1 MSKGYAVIT
10 GASRG
15 LGAATLIQLA
25 KDGYDVVGTYIS
37 DSSEAKIKA
46 VMEEARTYGGKAEY
60 TRCDVRN
67 YDDCVKLLE
76 FADKVMDKE
85 IYAMVANAGIAGTCY
100 FHEESRESYEAMI
113 HTNLVAPLYCAQ
125 LALQRMISNAKGGHI
140 VLLSSIGGTMG
151 SPTQVAYGAA
161 KGGLIS
167 FAKAL
172 SKEVS
177 SYNIRVNCVAPGV
190 IDTDMVAGAPPEAR
204 AATIASI
211 PMGRIGVAQDI
222 ADCVSYIV
230 NSNYLTG
237 QTISPNGGIYA

>member
-1 MSKGYAVIT
+1 MSKGYVLVT

-25 KDGYDVVGTYIS
+25 KDGYDVVGTYVS

-46 VMEEARTYGGKAEY
+46 VVEEARAYGGKVEY
-60 TRCDVRN
+60 TRCDIRD
-67 YDDCVKLLE
+67 YDDCVKLFE
-76 FADKVMDKE
+76 FADQVMGKE
-85 IYAMVANAGIAGTCY
+85 IYALVANAGIAGNCF
-100 FHEESRESYEAMI
+100 FHEEPRESYEAMI
-113 HTNLVAPLYCAQ
+113 HTNLVAPMYCAQ
-125 LALQRMISNAKGGHI
+125 LALQRMLPQKDGQI

-151 SPTQVAYGAA
+151 APTQVAYGAA

-177 SYNIRVNCVAPGV
+177 AYNIRVNCVAPGV
-190 IDTDMVAGAPPEAR
+190 MDTDMVAGAPPDAR
-204 AATIASI
+204 AMTIAAI
-211 PMGRIGVAQDI
+211 PLGRMGVAQDI

-230 NSNYLTG
+230 NSNYVTG